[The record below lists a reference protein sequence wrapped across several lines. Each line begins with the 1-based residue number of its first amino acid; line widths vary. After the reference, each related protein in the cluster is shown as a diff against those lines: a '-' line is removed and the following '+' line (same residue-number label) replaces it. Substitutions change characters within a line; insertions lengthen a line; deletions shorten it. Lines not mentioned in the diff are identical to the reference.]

1 VHLETLWLT
10 DFRSYVDAEFTPA
23 GAGITVVTGANGE
36 GKTNLIEAIGYL
48 ATLRSMRG
56 SPAEAMVRAG
66 TAAGRAV
73 VRAEGRREGRRLLIE
88 AELRA
93 TGRDRV
99 QVNGQALRRSRD
111 LLGAL
116 QVTVFSPDDLILVKG
131 GPQGR
136 RQYLDD
142 LLVALHPRHDGTITE
157 VDRVLKQ
164 RNALLKTAG
173 ASGGR
178 FGHGLPQDVVVTLDV
193 WDAKL
198 AASGEQLAEARAA
211 LTTTL
216 EPLAAEFYGRL
227 AAGAS
232 HRGRDSISFD
242 YRRSWEGDLLGAL
255 TRARSDDLRRGISTV
270 GPHRDEL
277 ELEVGGMAARTHG
290 SQGEQRSLT
299 LAMRLAGHRLVT
311 ERVGSPPVLLLDD
324 VFSELDQARSS
335 GLLLCLP
342 DGQAI
347 VTTASELPP
356 AADVQA
362 RFRVEDGKLL
372 S

>member
-1 VHLETLWLT
+1 MHLETLWLT
-10 DFRSYVDAEFTPA
+10 DFRSYRDAEFGPA
-23 GAGITVVTGANGE
+23 RSGITVVTGGNGE

-56 SPAEAMVRAG
+56 SPADAMVRVG
-66 TAAGRAV
+66 STTGWAV
-73 VRAEGRREGRRLLIE
+73 VRAEGRREGRRILIE
-88 AELRA
+88 AELHSV
-93 TGRDRV
+93 GRDRV

-116 QVTVFSPDDLILVKG
+116 QVTVFSPDDLILIKG

-142 LLVALHPRHDGTITE
+142 LLVALHPRHDATLAE

-164 RNALLKTAG
+164 RNALLKTAAG
-173 ASGGR
+173 PSGRLGR
-178 FGHGLPQDVVVTLDV
+178 DLPEDVATTLDV

-198 AASGEQLAEARAA
+198 AASGEQLAVARTALSAA
-211 LTTTL
+211 L
-216 EPLAAEFYGRL
+216 EPLAAGFYRRL
-227 AAGAS
+227 AAAVS
-232 HRGRDSISFD
+232 HQGRDVVSFN
-242 YRRSWEGDLLGAL
+242 YRQSWQGDLLGAL
-255 TRARSDDLRRGISTV
+255 GAARTEDLRRGVTTV

-277 ELEVGGMAARTHG
+277 DLEVGGLAARTHA

-299 LAMRLAGHRLVT
+299 LAMRLAGHTLVS

-324 VFSELDQARSS
+324 VFSELDQARAL
-335 GLLLCLP
+335 GLLACLP
-342 DGQAI
+342 EGQAV
-347 VTTASELPP
+347 VTTASDLPP
-356 AADVQA
+356 GADVQA

-372 S
+372 T